1 MKKQLHND
9 LLIRKLPL
17 KDLNDIGENDANIK
31 YIASKSGGLGDKKYG
46 IDNCRNDGG
55 IIGTKFGFYIVS
67 IFINNF
73 NDCYWNRDN
82 EAILVGGEINRILYE
97 NYIKNEGR
105 FVYKL
110 KRG

>member
-1 MKKQLHND
+1 M
-9 LLIRKLPL
+9 
-17 KDLNDIGENDANIK
+17 
-31 YIASKSGGLGDKKYG
+31 
-46 IDNCRNDGG
+46 
-55 IIGTKFGFYIVS
+55 S

-105 FVYKL
+105 FDL
-110 KRG
+110 